1 MKIKKLRISQNISQ
15 KDMSKILGISQSA
28 LCMYESGQRKP
39 SIELL
44 PEIAKVLNCTVDELL
59 RVDEPEETDKT
70 KSQTSGNLEIE
81 NDSNKIKA

>member
-44 PEIAKVLNCTVDELL
+44 PKIAKVLNCTVDELL
-59 RVDEPEETDKT
+59 KVDEPEETDKT
-70 KSQTSGNLEIE
+70 KSQTSGNLGKELNI
-81 NDSNKIKA
+81 

>member
-1 MKIKKLRISQNISQ
+1 MSIREKRVSIQMTQ
-15 KDMSKILGISQSA
+15 KELADKMFIGRSA
-28 LCMYESGQRKP
+28 VANWETGRTNP
-39 SIELL
+39 RAELL
-44 PEIAKVLNCTVDELL
+44 PKIAKVLNCTVDELL